1 LNGSLKK
8 SNLPTLAQC
17 FLYLLKPVVLAPVE
31 TKTTNLVKIKQPLKV
46 YVVLARAAL
55 VVEVI
60 GTKLVKMN
68 KRLAVDVVD
77 VDVVAVAV
85 GTKPAKIN
93 LLKALASL
101 VAVTGKTAKLP
112 LKLKLLKVLDVA
124 VVDVVVEAG
133 GIKEN
138 GNKIPKSRK

>member
-31 TKTTNLVKIKQPLKV
+31 TKATNLVKVKQPLKV
-46 YVVLARAAL
+46 YVARAAL

-101 VAVTGKTAKLP
+101 VVVTGKTAKLP

-124 VVDVVVEAG
+124 VVDVVVEAV
-133 GIKEN
+133 GIN